1 MASVVPILDVPK
13 LLESARFVAL
23 GRATSVGGQAC
34 IKVSFVV
41 KPEENTPTGCLP
53 LARLSDTVG
62 TQGKFGF
69 FFLKRGD
76 GVGLAAVSEDHPFVV
91 AAPPE
96 YNRFPAQTG
105 QLPVIAASVASVFTI
120 PTDVAADQR
129 IGLARIGMVVPPPTP
144 DGAPAPDF
152 STWRP
157 ASRTRVAEEV
167 YHDALDALRSI
178 PYEVRRP
185 FLAIVV
191 ETGSPSIGR
200 AWATA
205 SMLQA
210 GDYSDIQV
218 DLPFLLHPPGDAVL
232 TESLLSLAVEQGR
245 YEVSGSAGPILLRLM
260 QSTSPR
266 IRKASLEV
274 LMERHL
280 PEYSAALAIALHDP
294 DTAIRRRAIY
304 KVCGKT
310 ASCDPNDP
318 AAQDNPDGIARLS
331 FSFSELNAR
340 PAR

>member
-96 YNRFPAQTG
+96 YNRFPSADRPAARDRRFRRVGLHDPDRCRRGPAHRTGPDWHGWFRRRHLTVPRPQT
-105 QLPVIAASVASVFTI
+105 
-120 PTDVAADQR
+120 
-129 IGLARIGMVVPPPTP
+129 
-144 DGAPAPDF
+144 F

-167 YHDALDALRSI
+167 YTMPSTHCVRFHTRSGGRSLRSSS
-178 PYEVRRP
+178 R
-185 FLAIVV
+185 
-191 ETGSPSIGR
+191 TGSPSIGR

-232 TESLLSLAVEQGR
+232 TESLLSLSGR
-245 YEVSGSAGPILLRLM
+245 TGGVTRYR
-260 QSTSPR
+260 
-266 IRKASLEV
+266 
-274 LMERHL
+274 
-280 PEYSAALAIALHDP
+280 DP
-294 DTAIRRRAIY
+294 
-304 KVCGKT
+304 
-310 ASCDPNDP
+310 
-318 AAQDNPDGIARLS
+318 PDRYCCA
-331 FSFSELNAR
+331 
-340 PAR
+340 